1 MKAPK
6 WCAGQFHTRWENLGS
21 VYIVSTFGSGMII
34 AHSKVVTV
42 SVIALVM
49 TVAFTTAQFPK
60 FELKKS
66 KNFLTIPVSVIRHRA
81 KELRSWRLNNLVDYI
96 TGGKRKVHDIAKPK
110 VKSLGKIKGMWVEGV
125 SKKIGLAKNLAI
137 NKKSTIVVQSLW
149 NMAKI
154 FISLVDYVVGISVW
168 LEQNCGYFIK
178 SQVFGQSNFF
188 WYTFYLLIC

>member
-1 MKAPK
+1 
-6 WCAGQFHTRWENLGS
+6 
-21 VYIVSTFGSGMII
+21 MII

-110 VKSLGKIKGMWVEGV
+110 VKSLGKIKGM
-125 SKKIGLAKNLAI
+125 
-137 NKKSTIVVQSLW
+137 
-149 NMAKI
+149 
-154 FISLVDYVVGISVW
+154 
-168 LEQNCGYFIK
+168 
-178 SQVFGQSNFF
+178 
-188 WYTFYLLIC
+188 